1 MDNKLVGLLV
11 MLVVLVGL
19 VFKVAQ
25 GDISGFISLESL
37 IFIIGVGGGMTYM
50 RKHKINED
58 QLGTAIKDNFI
69 IAGWLGTVVGL
80 ISMLPGIGFEEAQ
93 FRVGL
98 AAAMLPILYG
108 YILGSIAQAYLDK

>member
-1 MDNKLVGLLV
+1 MNNKLVGISV
-11 MLVVLVGL
+11 MLAVLFGL
-19 VFKVAQ
+19 IFTVTQ

-50 RKHKINED
+50 RKHKIDEG

-80 ISMLPGIGFEEAQ
+80 IIMLPIIGFEEVQ
-93 FRVGL
+93 FRIGL
-98 AAAMLPILYG
+98 AAAMLTILYG
-108 YILGSIAQAYLDK
+108 YILGSIAQAYIE